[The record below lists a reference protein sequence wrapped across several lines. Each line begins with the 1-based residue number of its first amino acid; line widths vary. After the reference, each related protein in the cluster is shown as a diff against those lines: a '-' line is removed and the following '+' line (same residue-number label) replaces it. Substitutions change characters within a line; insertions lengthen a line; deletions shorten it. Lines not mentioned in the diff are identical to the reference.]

1 MDDRQS
7 DMCRVC
13 RSEGSSEKPLY
24 HPCVCTGSI
33 KYIHQECLV
42 QWLKY
47 SKKEYCELCKH
58 RYTFT
63 PIYAPDMPK
72 RLPLQDIMSGLLRSV
87 GRAVRFWLHYT
98 LVAIAWLG
106 IVPLTACRI
115 YRCLFTGSVSSL
127 LTLPLDMLS
136 TENLLSDCF
145 QGCFVVTCTLCT
157 FISLVWLRE
166 QILHGGGPDW
176 LEQDL
181 HAPPNAP
188 QNANAAPNNAGA
200 AAAAAGADE
209 VNEVAPEPAVA
220 EGGVNAEAA
229 ADAEDDDGDDELADN
244 EDNGNAGNND
254 ENNWNPIEW
263 ERAAEELTWERLLG
277 LDGSLLFMEHVFWVV
292 SLNTL
297 FIMLFAFCPYH
308 IGQFTVAGLKAQE
321 AFSATKFEGLL
332 TTLLGYLI
340 IASSLA
346 LLHFATNLVDFKR
359 SKRILGLCYIAI
371 KVSLLVVMEIVLFPL
386 VCGWWLDI
394 CSLSMFDATLKDRE
408 HSFQV
413 APGTSMFI
421 HWLVGMVYIF
431 YFASFILLLREV
443 LRPGVLWFLRN
454 LNDPDFNPIQEMIH
468 LPVYRH
474 IRRFVASMV
483 VFGTI
488 VLVML
493 WLPIQ
498 VIQRLFPL
506 FLPFH
511 VMLSSPDT
519 PVSELSL
526 ELLLLQV
533 VLPALL
539 EQGHTRQWLKGI
551 IRGWCIAVA
560 WLLNLRSYLL
570 GDVALAEDA
579 PNAAEDV
586 LVDAVA
592 EDLVAPHVEEDA
604 HQPPLATDGISGP
617 EAADVPVV
625 APDEPSGMTQDEE
638 AEQGDLPQGEIRG
651 GSEAGKVES
660 GESEDEDLR
669 RMKMLKGEN
678 RGKEA
683 CYEMA
688 NKSKGELEIPTDEVA
703 ETRDGVDALLGN
715 LVGQPVQLEKPA
727 VELPIFKS
735 RIGAEL
741 LVDLAASE
749 SKLLDDRDG
758 EPALQ
763 DNRHR
768 EPDKQD
774 DNGREPAEEISEP
787 EQTVNA
793 ARELEQPDN
802 IDREPEEQNN
812 AAREPE
818 HLDETAG
825 EHPVLPDNGDM
836 EPVQPDNT
844 AREPEQPLP
853 AFAEAAAP
861 AEANNLPLGPDA
873 DAGVAPPVP
882 PRPNRPLQG
891 LGDAHQAMMQGG
903 GPTGFQP
910 YTRPD
915 LFPLR
920 LLLLI
925 VLMCLT
931 LFMAS
936 LVLFVL
942 PVFVGR
948 KLMSFWTGE
957 MKVHELY
964 TAACGLYTCWVA
976 LRIGLVLYTWI
987 PLGWRAITDKV
998 MEWTL
1003 LVSKSVFVAVVL
1015 IGILPLLLGLIFE
1028 LVLVIPIRVPID
1040 QTPVFFPW
1048 QDWALGV
1055 LHAKILTAITLMG
1068 PHWRMKRVIEQV
1080 YNQGLRNMDLKF
1092 VMIEFCLPVLV
1103 FLGLLLALP
1112 YIIAKS
1118 LVPAVGFG
1126 FEMQN
1131 LVLRRIYPF
1140 LLSIFL
1146 LVFFCIFQARQF
1158 RRLYEHIKNDK
1169 YLVGQRLVNYERR
1182 A

>member
-1 MDDRQS
+1 MNGKSRVRKDRSDEEMDDKQA

-13 RSEGSSEKPLY
+13 RSEGSQEKPLY

-72 RLPLQDIMSGLLRSV
+72 RLPIQDIIGGLLRSV
-87 GRAVRFWLHYT
+87 GKAVRFWLHYT

-176 LEQDL
+176 LEHDL
-181 HAPPNAP
+181 LPPNNNAR
-188 QNANAAPNNAGA
+188 QNVNVAADNDAAGGGVAAPA
-200 AAAAAGADE
+200 ADQQVNGEAQGNVEGDIGEGDVEGDEEEADE
-209 VNEVAPEPAVA
+209 DHA
-220 EGGVNAEAA
+220 E
-229 ADAEDDDGDDELADN
+229 N
-244 EDNGNAGNND
+244 EDNGNVANNE
-254 ENNWNPIEW
+254 ENNWNPMEW

-297 FIMLFAFCPYH
+297 FIILFAFCPYH
-308 IGQFTVAGLKAQE
+308 IGHFTVLGLKAQE
-321 AFSATKFEGLL
+321 MLTATKFEGLL
-332 TTLLGYLI
+332 TTFLGYLI

-346 LLHFATNLVDFKR
+346 VLHLATNLVDLKR
-359 SKRILGLCYIAI
+359 FRRILGLCYIAI
-371 KVSLLVVMEIVLFPL
+371 KVSLLVVMEIIIFPL
-386 VCGWWLDI
+386 ICGWWLDI

-468 LPVYRH
+468 LPVHRH
-474 IRRFVASMV
+474 IRRFLASMV
-483 VFGTI
+483 VFGSI

-498 VIQRLFPL
+498 VIQKACPA

-539 EQGHTRQWLKGI
+539 EQGHTRHWLKGI

-570 GDVALAEDA
+570 GDVPLAEEGKTAVDMAAEDA
-579 PNAAEDV
+579 AASVPEVAPVPPLNEDPEPV
-586 LVDAVA
+586 AEQVDVEDAETGPELSEPVGQSYPAVSNDTCTGEEPVDGSGEEGAIEESEMELDVDLVRLVDDITDEADSSRTAGPDSARPESSSEGILLSPEASDRLEPVGAVPGVPEQEGERDA
-592 EDLVAPHVEEDA
+592 NEEPA
-604 HQPPLATDGISGP
+604 LATD
-617 EAADVPVV
+617 EHVDV
-625 APDEPSGMTQDEE
+625 D
-638 AEQGDLPQGEIRG
+638 
-651 GSEAGKVES
+651 
-660 GESEDEDLR
+660 
-669 RMKMLKGEN
+669 
-678 RGKEA
+678 
-683 CYEMA
+683 
-688 NKSKGELEIPTDEVA
+688 
-703 ETRDGVDALLGN
+703 
-715 LVGQPVQLEKPA
+715 
-727 VELPIFKS
+727 
-735 RIGAEL
+735 
-741 LVDLAASE
+741 
-749 SKLLDDRDG
+749 
-758 EPALQ
+758 
-763 DNRHR
+763 
-768 EPDKQD
+768 
-774 DNGREPAEEISEP
+774 
-787 EQTVNA
+787 
-793 ARELEQPDN
+793 
-802 IDREPEEQNN
+802 
-812 AAREPE
+812 
-818 HLDETAG
+818 
-825 EHPVLPDNGDM
+825 
-836 EPVQPDNT
+836 
-844 AREPEQPLP
+844 PLP
-853 AFAEAAAP
+853 AVDNDPPVVEAEPAA
-861 AEANNLPLGPDA
+861 
-873 DAGVAPPVP
+873 VPPVP
-882 PRPNRPLQG
+882 PQVNRPPQG

-910 YTRPD
+910 YNRPD
-915 LFPLR
+915 VFPLR
-920 LLLLI
+920 LLFL
-925 VLMCLT
+925 VFLMCLT
-931 LFMAS
+931 FFLAS
-936 LVLFVL
+936 LILFLV
-942 PVFVGR
+942 PVYVGR
-948 KLMSFWTGE
+948 KLMSLWTGE
-957 MKVHELY
+957 IKVHELY

-987 PLGWRAITDKV
+987 PLGWRAITNKL

-1003 LVSKSVFVAVVL
+1003 LVTKSVFIAVVL
-1015 IGILPLLLGLIFE
+1015 IGIIPLLLGLIFE
-1028 LVLVIPIRVPID
+1028 LVIVIPIRVPID

-1055 LHAKILTAITLMG
+1055 LHAKIITAATLMG
-1068 PHWRMKRVIEQV
+1068 PQWRLKRVIEQV

-1092 VMIEFCLPVLV
+1092 VMVELCLPVLV
-1103 FLGLLLALP
+1103 CLGLLLTLP
-1112 YIIAKS
+1112 YIVAKS
-1118 LVPAVGFG
+1118 VMPVIGFG
-1126 FEMQN
+1126 FEVQN
-1131 LVLRRIYPF
+1131 LILRRIYPF

-1146 LVFFCIFQARQF
+1146 LISFCVFQARQF
-1158 RRLYEHIKNDK
+1158 RHLYEHIKNDK